1 MATKP
6 RRQNLSLIKGNAYVY
21 FTIKPTYYKG
31 EHVYCLKGQ
40 FRMRL
45 MSVGILPRMELIFEW
60 GAVYTF
66 TTAARSSR
74 VTALNYEL

>member
-1 MATKP
+1 MHTCISPKFNSDEINEYKA
-6 RRQNLSLIKGNAYVY
+6 
-21 FTIKPTYYKG
+21 YYKG

-74 VTALNYEL
+74 VTALNNEL